1 VRRYET
7 IFILRSDLGE
17 VQVKDSIKRFEGLV
31 ATGGGEML
39 ETDEWG
45 FRELAYRIRNERRGY
60 YVRLDYAATGPVMN
74 EVERNLKISDS
85 VLRYLSVLVDP
96 EVDTA
101 KVRAEIEAR
110 LHRAAEAKAATEARM
125 AAAAAAAEHPPASAR
140 PAAAAAPGQ
149 PGSEDE
155 EAAGEAEVAAQAL
168 AQVSAAEP
176 DAQGARSGETTEAK
190 NPSDE
195 PKQD

>member
-1 VRRYET
+1 MRRYET

-17 VQVKDSIKRFEGLV
+17 SQVKDSIKRFEGLI

-45 FRELAYRIRNERRGY
+45 FRELAYRIHNEHRGY

-74 EVERNLKISDS
+74 EVERNLKLSDS
-85 VLRYLSVLVDP
+85 VLRYLSVLLDA

-110 LHRAAEAKAATEARM
+110 LHRAAEAKAAAEARV
-125 AAAAAAAEHPPASAR
+125 AAAAAAAEQASAGAH
-140 PAAAAAPGQ
+140 PVGASVADIAA
-149 PGSEDE
+149 E
-155 EAAGEAEVAAQAL
+155 EAAGEAEVAQKA
-168 AQVSAAEP
+168 VSEQPEEVGAE
-176 DAQGARSGETTEAK
+176 AEA
-190 NPSDE
+190 NPAGE

>member
-17 VQVKDSIKRFEGLV
+17 TQVKDSIKRFEGLV

-45 FRELAYRIRNERRGY
+45 FRELAYRIQNERRGY
-60 YVRLDYAATGPVMN
+60 YVRLDYAATGLVMN
-74 EVERNLKISDS
+74 EVERNLKLSDS
-85 VLRYLSVLVDP
+85 VLRYLSVLLDP

-101 KVRAEIEAR
+101 KVRAEIDAR
-110 LHRAAEAKAATEARM
+110 LHRAAEAKAAAEARI
-125 AAAAAAAEHPPASAR
+125 AAAAAAAEHPPGHAHS
-140 PAAAAAPGQ
+140 
-149 PGSEDE
+149 GSPVTDLSPE
-155 EAAGEAEVAAQAL
+155 EAAGEAEVAQKAVSEQPEEAAL
-168 AQVSAAEP
+168 DAEP
-176 DAQGARSGETTEAK
+176 EA
-190 NPSDE
+190 NPAGE

>member
-17 VQVKDSIKRFEGLV
+17 TQVKDSIKRFEGLV

-45 FRELAYRIRNERRGY
+45 FRELAYRIHNERRGY

-74 EVERNLKISDS
+74 EVERNLKLSDS
-85 VLRYLSVLVDP
+85 VLRYLSVLLDA

-110 LHRAAEAKAATEARM
+110 LHKAAEAKAAAEARM
-125 AAAAAAAEHPPASAR
+125 AAAAAAAEHPPGAAH
-140 PAAAAAPGQ
+140 PAASVADLSP
-149 PGSEDE
+149 E
-155 EAAGEAEVAAQAL
+155 EAAGEAEVAQKA
-168 AQVSAAEP
+168 VAEQP
-176 DAQGARSGETTEAK
+176 EEATSDAEEAH
-190 NPSDE
+190 PAVE

>member
-7 IFILRSDLGE
+7 IFILRPDLGE
-17 VQVKDSIKRFEGLV
+17 AQSKDSIKRFEGIV
-31 ATGGGEML
+31 ASGGGELL

-60 YVRLDYAATGPVMN
+60 YVRLDYAGDGNVMN
-74 EVERNLKISDS
+74 ELERNLKLSDA

-101 KVRAEIEAR
+101 KVRADIEAR
-110 LHRAAEAKAATEARM
+110 RHRAAEAKAAAEAR
-125 AAAAAAAEHPPASAR
+125 AAAAAASH
-140 PAAAAAPGQ
+140 AAAAEHAAAGQ
-149 PGSEDE
+149 GAEKG
-155 EAAGEAEVAAQAL
+155 EAAATAE
-168 AQVSAAEP
+168 SEEPAAE
-176 DAQGARSGETTEAK
+176 DGGAAAAEASSSGG
-190 NPSDE
+190 

>member
-1 VRRYET
+1 MRRYET

-17 VQVKDSIKRFEGLV
+17 TQVKDSIKRFEGLV

-45 FRELAYRIRNERRGY
+45 FRELAYRIHNERRGY

-74 EVERNLKISDS
+74 EVERNLKLSDS
-85 VLRYLSVLVDP
+85 VLRYLSVLLDP

-110 LHRAAEAKAATEARM
+110 LHRAAEAKAAIEARM
-125 AAAAAAAEHPPASAR
+125 AAAAAAAEQLSGAAH
-140 PAAAAAPGQ
+140 PAAPAAEFSP
-149 PGSEDE
+149 E
-155 EAAGEAEVAAQAL
+155 EAEGEAEVAQKA
-168 AQVSAAEP
+168 VSEQPEGVAPDVEAE
-176 DAQGARSGETTEAK
+176 A
-190 NPSDE
+190 NPVGE

>member
-17 VQVKDSIKRFEGLV
+17 TQVKDSIKRFEGLV

-45 FRELAYRIRNERRGY
+45 FRELAYRIHNERRGY

-74 EVERNLKISDS
+74 EVERNLKLSDS
-85 VLRYLSVLVDP
+85 VLRYLSVLLDP

-110 LHRAAEAKAATEARM
+110 LHRAAEAKAAAEARI
-125 AAAAAAAEHPPASAR
+125 AAAAAAAER
-140 PAAAAAPGQ
+140 PGEAHAAAPAAELS
-149 PGSEDE
+149 PE
-155 EAAGEAEVAAQAL
+155 EAAGEAEVAQRA
-168 AQVSAAEP
+168 VSEQPEEVAP
-176 DAQGARSGETTEAK
+176 GVEA
-190 NPSDE
+190 NPTGE

>member
-17 VQVKDSIKRFEGLV
+17 AQVKDSIKRFEGLV

-45 FRELAYRIRNERRGY
+45 FRELAYRIHNERRGY

-74 EVERNLKISDS
+74 EVERNLKLSDS
-85 VLRYLSVLVDP
+85 VLRYLSVLLDA

-110 LHRAAEAKAATEARM
+110 LHRAAEAKAAAEARM
-125 AAAAAAAEHPPASAR
+125 AAAAAAAEHPPGAAH
-140 PAAAAAPGQ
+140 PAALVAELSP
-149 PGSEDE
+149 E
-155 EAAGEAEVAAQAL
+155 EAAGEAEVAQKAVAEQPEEA
-168 AQVSAAEP
+168 AIEAEP
-176 DAQGARSGETTEAK
+176 EA
-190 NPSDE
+190 NLTGE

>member
-1 VRRYET
+1 MRRYET

-17 VQVKDSIKRFEGLV
+17 AQVKDSIKRFEGLV

-45 FRELAYRIRNERRGY
+45 FRELAYRIHNERRGY

-74 EVERNLKISDS
+74 EVERNLKLSDS
-85 VLRYLSVLVDP
+85 VLRYLSVLLDS

-101 KVRAEIEAR
+101 TVRAEIEAR
-110 LHRAAEAKAATEARM
+110 LHRAAEAKAAAEARM
-125 AAAAAAAEHPPASAR
+125 AAAAAAAEHPPGAAH
-140 PAAAAAPGQ
+140 PAAPAADLTP
-149 PGSEDE
+149 E
-155 EAAGEAEVAAQAL
+155 EAAGEAEVAQKAVAEQPEE
-168 AQVSAAEP
+168 AAP
-176 DAQGARSGETTEAK
+176 DAEVETD
-190 NPSDE
+190 PVGE

>member
-1 VRRYET
+1 MRRYET

-17 VQVKDSIKRFEGLV
+17 TQVKDSIKRFEGLV

-45 FRELAYRIRNERRGY
+45 FRELAYRIHNERRGY

-74 EVERNLKISDS
+74 EVERNLKLSDS
-85 VLRYLSVLVDP
+85 VLRYLSVLLDP

-110 LHRAAEAKAATEARM
+110 LHRAAEAKAAAEARM
-125 AAAAAAAEHPPASAR
+125 AAAAAATEQPAGETR
-140 PAAAAAPGQ
+140 PAAPAAELSP
-149 PGSEDE
+149 E
-155 EAAGEAEVAAQAL
+155 EAAGEAEVAQRA
-168 AQVSAAEP
+168 VSEQPEGVAPDVEAE
-176 DAQGARSGETTEAK
+176 A
-190 NPSDE
+190 NPAGE